1 MYSSAAL
8 VCPAHSERK
17 QNAARQQGYG
27 GEAENV
33 LVVHGD
39 EDKVVPHS
47 HGVKLAKVF
56 GVSLESCKGGGH
68 SGIFETHP
76 KQCVH
81 GRSSQVLSSKACERG
96 VFFFGYFLFGYYF
109 YYSGGTLFI

>member
-8 VCPAHSERK
+8 VCPSHSERK
-17 QNAARQQGYG
+17 QNAAQQQGYG

-76 KQCVH
+76 KQYVH

-96 VFFFGYFLFGYYF
+96 VFCCFLFLVTIF
-109 YYSGGTLFI
+109 TTSGGTLFI